1 MPIATL
7 SHPSTPRIWGLVY
20 WLLLCFAA
28 AALGGL
34 ASANAGDFYNQL
46 IRPAW
51 APPAWLFGPVW
62 TLLYIM
68 MGVAAWMVWADRGW
82 QRGGNTLRLFIVQLG
97 ANALWTWIFFV
108 WHMGAMAMAE
118 ILLLWALIVWTI
130 MSFWRVRK
138 VAGALLIP
146 YLLWVSFASVL
157 TYFMWQGNPQI
168 L

>member
-1 MPIATL
+1 MGTPCVAVW
-7 SHPSTPRIWGLVY
+7 PSVD
-20 WLLLCFAA
+20 
-28 AALGGL
+28 AALHHDGSGRLDGLGGPRL
-34 ASANAGDFYNQL
+34 AAGRQHT
-46 IRPAW
+46 A
-51 APPAWLFGPVW
+51 
-62 TLLYIM
+62 
-68 MGVAAWMVWADRGW
+68 
-82 QRGGNTLRLFIVQLG
+82 FIVQLG